1 MEECTC
7 AQCKAITRNTS
18 NQHTNNI
25 ITNILVRTHYEDKS
39 LQSETSTLQKQESE
53 VGKLAQALPA
63 KNTIIPLEWLQGS
76 AVHYQAHLEIIWFT
90 GLGYGGNMLK
100 MESIL

>member
-1 MEECTC
+1 M
-7 AQCKAITRNTS
+7 KNRS
-18 NQHTNNI
+18 
-25 ITNILVRTHYEDKS
+25 V
-39 LQSETSTLQKQESE
+39 QSEASTLQKQESE

-63 KNTIIPLEWLQGS
+63 MENTIIPLEWLQGS
-76 AVHYQAHLEIIWFT
+76 AVHYQAHLEIIWFM